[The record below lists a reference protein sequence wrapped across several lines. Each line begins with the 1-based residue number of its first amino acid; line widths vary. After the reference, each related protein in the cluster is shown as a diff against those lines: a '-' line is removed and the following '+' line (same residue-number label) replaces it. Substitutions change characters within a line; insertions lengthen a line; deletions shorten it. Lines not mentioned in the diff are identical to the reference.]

1 MEHEWKTLT
10 LRIADV
16 RERGELQMRVGGV
29 GLPHVR
35 KMLEAV
41 EQGAVLPPITVA
53 RIGEL
58 LCVVDGFHRLEVAR
72 RYGAE
77 VIQARVASMDLKAA
91 LAEARRANA
100 EHDLAKRRTNAD
112 RNNVWENY
120 YSHGEHLD
128 RHGICKGAGAIRA
141 ELGNLYSRETVRLK
155 LKARGVELNN
165 EVDFPHGFK
174 PYRGGERGDDDEG
187 EDFDDVGA
195 GVGPLEAEYAV
206 EVREHLD
213 AIDSLYFSFT
223 ATGGHKGKT
232 VGAVRE
238 LLDRL
243 VANVAP
249 VATEVAKL
257 DI

>member
-1 MEHEWKTLT
+1 MGHEWKTET

-16 RERGELQMRVGGV
+16 RERGELQMRLGGV

-77 VIQARVASMDLKAA
+77 VIQARVAPMDLKAA
-91 LAEARRANA
+91 LADARRANA

-128 RHGICKGAGAIRA
+128 RHGICKGAGAIRV
-141 ELGNLYSRETVRLK
+141 ELGNLYSRERIRQK

-165 EVDFPHGFK
+165 EADFPHGFK
-174 PYRGGERGDDDEG
+174 AYGGYDNDDEG
-187 EDFDDVGA
+187 EDFDEAGAVAVGA
-195 GVGPLEAEYAV
+195 LEGEYALEVRKHLEAV
-206 EVREHLD
+206 E
-213 AIDSLYFSFT
+213 SLYFSFT
-223 ATGGHKGKT
+223 ANGGRKGET

-243 VANVAP
+243 VANAAP
-249 VATEVAKL
+249 VVAEAPKL